1 MDNNNQFKIILEEQK
16 DELLKTIDGSEAYL
30 RTPSDELSRYD
41 NHPGDTGTEI
51 AEKEKEMA
59 LTIHNNA
66 QLQKIEKALKAIE
79 DGSYGKCKACGV
91 DIPKGRLEAM
101 PSSLYCIEH
110 AEEKE
115 IPEDR
120 PNEEVILKELFDNKY
135 DHNDSFSEVAS
146 FGTSETPSD
155 FKDSA
160 DHYDE
165 FYNQDLES

>member
-1 MDNNNQFKIILEEQK
+1 MTNNTQFKIILENQK
-16 DELLKTIDGSEAYL
+16 DELLKTINGSKSYL
-30 RTPSDELSRYD
+30 RTPSDELSSYD

-66 QLQKIEKALKAIE
+66 ELQKIELALKAIE
-79 DGSYGKCKACGV
+79 DGSYGKCKVCGKE
-91 DIPKGRLEAM
+91 IPNERLEAL
-101 PSSLYCIEH
+101 PSSLYCIDH

-120 PNEEVILKELFDNKY
+120 PNEEATLKELFDTKY